1 MYICYIEGMALR
13 ERTVYLKIAEGAL
26 TDTQKDGG
34 WVDVN
39 ETKAGGAEVSIEVEM
54 LDFLDIVYA
63 RSLELANEL
72 GEFSVELSEDGRM
85 INFWKK
91 DGSPLEFDKV
101 MRVLF
106 D

>member
-1 MYICYIEGMALR
+1 MTLR
-13 ERTVYLKIAEGAL
+13 ERTVYMKVIDGAL
-26 TDTQKDGG
+26 TDTKKDGG
-34 WVDVN
+34 WVDIN
-39 ETKAGGAEVSIEVEM
+39 ETKEGGAEVITEVET

-63 RSLELANEL
+63 RSLQLADEL
-72 GEFSVELSEDGRM
+72 GEFRVELSEDGRS

-91 DGSPLEFDKV
+91 DGTPLEYDKV

>member
-1 MYICYIEGMALR
+1 
-13 ERTVYLKIAEGAL
+13 
-26 TDTQKDGG
+26 
-34 WVDVN
+34 
-39 ETKAGGAEVSIEVEM
+39 M

-91 DGSPLEFDKV
+91 DGSPLEYDKV